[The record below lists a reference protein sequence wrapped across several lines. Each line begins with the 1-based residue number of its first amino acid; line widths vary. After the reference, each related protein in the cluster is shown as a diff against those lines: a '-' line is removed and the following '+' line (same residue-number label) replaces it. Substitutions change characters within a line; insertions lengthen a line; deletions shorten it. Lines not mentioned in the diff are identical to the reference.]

1 MKALVGAFNQEKAL
15 VGAFSAIVQPVV
27 EPMEHYTALVT
38 TENIQ
43 NPGLH
48 QAATVE
54 GNCPVFICTTISQY
68 IGCWARCGRRWSL
81 ARVTCVDCANVT
93 NVVPGVT

>member
-15 VGAFSAIVQPVV
+15 IGAFSVIVQPVV

-54 GNCPVFICTTISQY
+54 GNCPVFMCTTISN
-68 IGCWARCGRRWSL
+68 IL
-81 ARVTCVDCANVT
+81 AAGPQGGVGGGGAW
-93 NVVPGVT
+93 PG